1 MSNSVK
7 NLETTYE
14 MKDSGI
20 EWIGEIPKEW
30 KVNKIKHCCYLKG
43 RIGWQ
48 GLKSDEFID
57 EGPFLV
63 TGTDFKNGVVNW
75 ETCRHISIERYEEA
89 FQIQLKN
96 DDMLVTK
103 DGTIGKVAIVK
114 DLVTKAS
121 LNSGVF
127 LVRNIKNIYDTKYL
141 YYVMLSEVFW
151 KYFKL
156 TQNGSSTIVHLY
168 QEIYKEFSFPFP
180 KKHIQQAIANY
191 LDEKVGKVDKL
202 IAEQKTSIEK
212 WKSYKQSLITETVTK
227 RVESKR
233 RDKR

>member
-103 DGTIGKVAIVK
+103 DGTIGKIAIVK
-114 DLVTKAS
+114 
-121 LNSGVF
+121 
-127 LVRNIKNIYDTKYL
+127 I
-141 YYVMLSEVFW
+141 
-151 KYFKL
+151 
-156 TQNGSSTIVHLY
+156 
-168 QEIYKEFSFPFP
+168 
-180 KKHIQQAIANY
+180 
-191 LDEKVGKVDKL
+191 
-202 IAEQKTSIEK
+202 
-212 WKSYKQSLITETVTK
+212 
-227 RVESKR
+227 
-233 RDKR
+233 

>member
-63 TGTDFKNGVVNW
+63 TGTDFKNGVV
-75 ETCRHISIERYEEA
+75 
-89 FQIQLKN
+89 
-96 DDMLVTK
+96 
-103 DGTIGKVAIVK
+103 IGKHVVISVLR
-114 DLVTKAS
+114 D
-121 LNSGVF
+121 
-127 LVRNIKNIYDTKYL
+127 
-141 YYVMLSEVFW
+141 M
-151 KYFKL
+151 
-156 TQNGSSTIVHLY
+156 
-168 QEIYKEFSFPFP
+168 
-180 KKHIQQAIANY
+180 KKHFKYN
-191 LDEKVGKVDKL
+191 
-202 IAEQKTSIEK
+202 
-212 WKSYKQSLITETVTK
+212 
-227 RVESKR
+227 
-233 RDKR
+233 